1 MEKHLESLGVRL
13 EGGRAESA
21 PEMSSI
27 ESITTEIEWEQNLN
41 DENDTMKTV
50 KFGSVVKF
58 RAIPANNRGN
68 KPGRLSRKHRS
79 IGMDE
84 PASPTSPLGPKPST
98 SPRLAHTA
106 SCGTKNFDMNF
117 TTPAAPSLEGSVLG
131 VSHIRWTF
139 LVSAASAPM
148 IPRLT

>member
-1 MEKHLESLGVRL
+1 MLGTKNPSDVLTKFVSEDLLQKHLESLGVRL

-41 DENDTMKTV
+41 DENDKMKTV

-58 RAIPANNRGN
+58 RAIPANNRGR

-84 PASPTSPLGPKPST
+84 PA
-98 SPRLAHTA
+98 
-106 SCGTKNFDMNF
+106 
-117 TTPAAPSLEGSVLG
+117 
-131 VSHIRWTF
+131 
-139 LVSAASAPM
+139 
-148 IPRLT
+148 IPNARRMGR